1 MKLAT
6 LKDGSR
12 DGQLVVVSRDLSTCT
27 TVANLARSMQE
38 LLDRWSDV
46 APELAG
52 IYDELN
58 CGRATNVRE
67 FVPEQ
72 AMAPLPRA
80 YQWCDGSAYLSHAEL
95 VRKARN
101 AEMPG
106 FLYHDP
112 LMYQGA
118 SDTLLGSRDDIEVAD
133 ESWGID
139 LEAEIA
145 VITADVPMGVAVS
158 DAANLVRLV
167 TIVNDVS
174 LRNLIPHEL
183 SKGFGFFH
191 SKPSTAFA
199 PVAVTPEEIHPHWDG
214 AKLNLPIVS
223 RVNGLE
229 IGHPHAGTDLNFDF
243 PNLIAHAARTRHLVA
258 GTVIGSGTV
267 SNRDPSAGSSCLAE
281 RRMLETIAIGK
292 PTTEYLRFGD
302 RVEIDVVDPQ
312 GRSVFGAIRQKV
324 TRYVPKVSSITPGMA
339 TLEFRA

>member
-6 LKDGSR
+6 LNNGSR
-12 DGQLVVVSRDLSTCT
+12 DGQLVLVNRDLSTCVPVT
-27 TVANLARSMQE
+27 EHAPNMQA
-38 LLDRWSDV
+38 LLDRWDKLV
-46 APELAG
+46 PRLVPIYQALNAG
-52 IYDELN
+52 N
-58 CGRATNVRE
+58 ATGSRP
-67 FVPEQ
+67 FQPEQ

-101 AEMPG
+101 AEMPE

-118 SDTLLGSRDDIEVAD
+118 SDTFIGCRAPIEVAD
-133 ESWGID
+133 EAWGID

-145 VITADVPMGVAVS
+145 VITGDVPMGVAAERAS
-158 DAANLVRLV
+158 SHIRLV

-199 PVAVTPEEIHPHWDG
+199 PVSVTPDELQPYWDG
-214 AKLNLPIVS
+214 VKLNLPLVS
-223 RVNGLE
+223 RVNGREL
-229 IGHPHAGTDLNFDF
+229 GHPHAGTDLNFNF
-243 PNLIAHAARTRHLVA
+243 AQLIEHAARTRHLSA

-267 SNRDPSAGSSCLAE
+267 SNRDLSAGSSCLAE
-281 RRMLETIAIGK
+281 RRMLEVIESGK
-292 PTTEYLRFGD
+292 ATTDFLRFGD
-302 RVEIDVVDPQ
+302 EVEIDMSDPA
-312 GRSVFGAIRQKV
+312 GHSVFGAIRQKV
-324 TRYVPKVSSITPGMA
+324 VRYNT
-339 TLEFRA
+339 

>member
-6 LKDGSR
+6 LNNGSR
-12 DGQLVVVSRDLSTCT
+12 DGQLVLVSRDLSTC
-27 TVANLARSMQE
+27 VAVAEYAPTLQA
-38 LLDRWSDV
+38 LLDRWD
-46 APELAG
+46 ELAPRLAP
-52 IYDELN
+52 IYAALN
-58 CGRATNVRE
+58 AGNAAGAHP
-67 FVPEQ
+67 FQPEQ

-101 AEMPG
+101 AEMPE

-118 SDTLLGSRDDIEVAD
+118 SDTFIGCRAPIEVAD
-133 ESWGID
+133 EAWGID

-145 VITADVPMGVAVS
+145 VITSDVPMGVTADRAS
-158 DAANLVRLV
+158 DLIRLV

-199 PVAVTPEEIHPHWDG
+199 PVAVTPDELQPHWDG
-214 AKLNLPIVS
+214 VKLNLPLVS
-223 RVNGLE
+223 RVNGREL
-229 IGHPHAGTDLNFDF
+229 GHPHAGTDLNFNF
-243 PNLIAHAARTRHLVA
+243 AQLIAHAAHTRHLAA

-267 SNRDPSAGSSCLAE
+267 SNRDLSVGSSCLAE
-281 RRMLETIAIGK
+281 RRMLEVINSGK
-292 PTTEYLRFGD
+292 ASTEFLRFGD
-302 RVEIDVVDPQ
+302 EVEIDMTDPAGQ
-312 GRSVFGAIRQKV
+312 TVFGSIRQKV
-324 TRYVPKVSSITPGMA
+324 TRYTA
-339 TLEFRA
+339 